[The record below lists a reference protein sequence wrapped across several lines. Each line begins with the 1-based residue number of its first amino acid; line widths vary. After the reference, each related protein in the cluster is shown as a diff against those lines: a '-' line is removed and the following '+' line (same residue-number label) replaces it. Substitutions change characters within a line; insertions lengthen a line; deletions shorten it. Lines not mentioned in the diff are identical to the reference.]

1 MWSFTPQNHLAR
13 WNCYNVED
21 VNDAPIGVFDSGL
34 GGLTVAR
41 AIIDQLPGED
51 VIYLGDSANTPYGS
65 RRLSDVRALTLAG
78 LDRLVEL
85 GAKILVIACNTAT
98 AAALQDARERYG
110 EQGIPVIEVLSP
122 AAKQG
127 AAITRNGRIGVLGTA
142 ATVRSGAYLDA
153 LRAVPDVEVTQNAAP
168 SFVEFVEKGETT
180 GDAVTEAAR
189 QYLAPLIA
197 ADVDT
202 VILGCTHYPLLT
214 GVLSRLLGPGVR
226 LVTSSEATAN
236 ATYSALI
243 DLDLLHSPRAPGE
256 HSHYRFLSTGE
267 SPEFSVLAR
276 RFLGPEVH
284 GVEVVAPTHRVEEAR

>member
-78 LDRLVEL
+78 LDSLVEQ

-110 EQGIPVIEVLSP
+110 EQGIPVIEVVSP

-127 AAITRNGRIGVLGTA
+127 AAITRNGRYSDPRMTPSYA
-142 ATVRSGAYLDA
+142 QSPSSSSPA
-153 LRAVPDVEVTQNAAP
+153 LTPLALP
-168 SFVEFVEKGETT
+168 S
-180 GDAVTEAAR
+180 R
-189 QYLAPLIA
+189 W
-197 ADVDT
+197 
-202 VILGCTHYPLLT
+202 
-214 GVLSRLLGPGVR
+214 LSL
-226 LVTSSEATAN
+226 
-236 ATYSALI
+236 
-243 DLDLLHSPRAPGE
+243 SPPNEPQAPGC
-256 HSHYRFLSTGE
+256 LSSIA
-267 SPEFSVLAR
+267 SPSNQCAR
-276 RFLGPEVH
+276 
-284 GVEVVAPTHRVEEAR
+284 

>member
-1 MWSFTPQNHLAR
+1 M
-13 WNCYNVED
+13 
-21 VNDAPIGVFDSGL
+21 
-34 GGLTVAR
+34 
-41 AIIDQLPGED
+41 
-51 VIYLGDSANTPYGS
+51 
-65 RRLSDVRALTLAG
+65 
-78 LDRLVEL
+78 
-85 GAKILVIACNTAT
+85 
-98 AAALQDARERYG
+98 
-110 EQGIPVIEVLSP
+110 
-122 AAKQG
+122 
-127 AAITRNGRIGVLGTA
+127 
-142 ATVRSGAYLDA
+142 
-153 LRAVPDVEVTQNAAP
+153 PDVEVIQNAAP
-168 SFVEFVEKGETT
+168 RFVEFVEKGETT